1 MGKITHGYILQAL
14 TIYVTQEWA
23 EYQCAGDPSQSPG
36 QLWYEAFMSDLTAP
50 LTRFERA
57 ALAMARFANERPLPK
72 RLQRRFLQSVTRTW
86 VRPAISRRVYVENM
100 DWLHD
105 LSPDRGVVF
114 VANHR
119 SFFDMYIVML
129 GLFEPMAPWIERIF
143 FPVRA
148 NFFYEQPLGVAVN
161 FLIGGGCMYPP
172 IFRDVA
178 KSALNKD
185 AVERVVRLLEQP
197 GVVVGLH
204 PEGTR
209 GKGPDPYELLP
220 AQPGVGQI
228 VLQARPIVVPV
239 FVNGLPNDVRR
250 GIGDTFRE
258 DARREHP
265 IIVVAGDELDYS
277 EFTAHRPRAAL
288 YKRCADRMNDA
299 IRELGERERQ
309 IRAACAR
316 GEVADSDGGW
326 QTNRMLRG

>member
-1 MGKITHGYILQAL
+1 
-14 TIYVTQEWA
+14 
-23 EYQCAGDPSQSPG
+23 
-36 QLWYEAFMSDLTAP
+36 MSDLTAP

-57 ALAMARFANERPLPK
+57 ALALGRFANERPLPK
-72 RLQRRFLQSVTRTW
+72 RLQRLFLQSVTRTW
-86 VRPAISRRVYVENM
+86 VRPAISRRVFMENIG
-100 DWLHD
+100 WLRD
-105 LSPDRGVVF
+105 LAPDRGLVF

-119 SFFDMYIVML
+119 SFFDMYVIML
-129 GLFEPMAPWIERIF
+129 GLFQPRAPWIDRIY

-172 IFRDVA
+172 IFRDSA
-178 KSALNKD
+178 KAALNKD
-185 AVERVVRLLEQP
+185 AVGRIVELLEHP
-197 GVVVGLH
+197 GTVVGLH

-250 GIGDTFRE
+250 AVGDTYRD

-265 IIVVAGDELDYS
+265 IIVVYGDELDYS
-277 EFTAHRPRAAL
+277 EFTAKKPRAAL
-288 YKRCADRMNDA
+288 YKRCADRMNDV
-299 IRELGERERQ
+299 IRELGERERE

-316 GEVADSDGGW
+316 GDVADEDPRW
-326 QTNRMLRG
+326 LTNR

>member
-1 MGKITHGYILQAL
+1 
-14 TIYVTQEWA
+14 
-23 EYQCAGDPSQSPG
+23 
-36 QLWYEAFMSDLTAP
+36 MSDLTAP

-72 RLQRRFLQSVTRTW
+72 RLQKRFLQSVTRTW

-100 DWLHD
+100 DWLYD
-105 LSPDRGVVF
+105 LAPDRGVVF

-129 GLFEPMAPWIERIF
+129 GLFQPMAPWIERIS

-172 IFRDVA
+172 IFRDMA
-178 KSALNKD
+178 KAALNKD
-185 AVERVVRLLEQP
+185 AVERVVRSLEQP
-197 GVVVGLH
+197 GTVVGLH

-220 AQPGVGQI
+220 AKPGVGQI
-228 VLQARPIVVPV
+228 VLQARPMVVPV
-239 FVNGLPNDVRR
+239 FVNGLPNDVRQA
-250 GIGDTFRE
+250 IGDTFRE

-277 EFTAHRPRAAL
+277 EFTAHKPRAAL

-299 IRELGERERQ
+299 IRELGARERQ

-316 GEVADSDGGW
+316 GEVADSDHHW
-326 QTNRMLRG
+326 LTNRALGD